1 VAVFLIKPVLT
12 VAYAALLLPLV
23 VIVEL
28 CGAIILNVEMIAV
41 HLARRVVMVLVQII
55 LAVNIFNVVAIVAL
69 LLLKNVVRGIS
80 VNLRVKNVRQLQD
93 KFMNKKIIISIS
105 ALLVI
110 ILIILL
116 LIFGKL
122 LKKESTLETDQSS
135 NQKPFQVEFLNNEEK
150 ANLNISPEIEI
161 QVLQRGPNNEPLVY
175 KVINNETD
183 VVTDLSN
190 INSFRP
196 ERNQ

>member
-1 VAVFLIKPVLT
+1 
-12 VAYAALLLPLV
+12 
-23 VIVEL
+23 
-28 CGAIILNVEMIAV
+28 
-41 HLARRVVMVLVQII
+41 
-55 LAVNIFNVVAIVAL
+55 
-69 LLLKNVVRGIS
+69 
-80 VNLRVKNVRQLQD
+80 
-93 KFMNKKIIISIS
+93 MNKKIIISIS